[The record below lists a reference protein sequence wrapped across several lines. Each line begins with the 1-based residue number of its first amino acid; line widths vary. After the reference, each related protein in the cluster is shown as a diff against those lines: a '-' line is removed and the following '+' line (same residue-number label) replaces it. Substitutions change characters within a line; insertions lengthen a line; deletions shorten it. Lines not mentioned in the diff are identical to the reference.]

1 MNYLEDRWSVED
13 ASAQHDALQCHMTDP
28 SEDAYYDSLNAANGS
43 TPVARK
49 VEVFNGEE
57 PF

>member
-1 MNYLEDRWSVED
+1 
-13 ASAQHDALQCHMTDP
+13 MTDP

-43 TPVARK
+43 APVARK
-49 VEVFNGEE
+49 VEVSIGEE